1 MAKGKG
7 AQLGAQAEKPR
18 PSHTQKCTEIVMD
31 SIQHYIWGTDM
42 AIAPR
47 RIAPLPMAPYAEKS
61 EVQVSAVISTYLL
74 THLHHVLQRAE
85 YGANR
90 EGRAAMAR
98 NYAQLRKLLCLD
110 ARSLEMEAASEKS
123 EDLAA

>member
-1 MAKGKG
+1 
-7 AQLGAQAEKPR
+7 
-18 PSHTQKCTEIVMD
+18 
-31 SIQHYIWGTDM
+31 
-42 AIAPR
+42 
-47 RIAPLPMAPYAEKS
+47 MAPYAEKS

-110 ARSLEMEAASEKS
+110 ARSVEMGAASEQS